1 MKNKDLALRDTLLW
15 LAIGVGGWAFV
26 VLQTC
31 WWLGLIGVAVS
42 ALLIVIRYQM
52 KIDDSKG
59 SIPEPVTA
67 K

>member
-31 WWLGLIGVAVS
+31 WWTGLIGIVVS
-42 ALLIVIRYQM
+42 ALLVVLRF
-52 KIDDSKG
+52 KLK
-59 SIPEPVTA
+59 VA
-67 K
+67 NNK